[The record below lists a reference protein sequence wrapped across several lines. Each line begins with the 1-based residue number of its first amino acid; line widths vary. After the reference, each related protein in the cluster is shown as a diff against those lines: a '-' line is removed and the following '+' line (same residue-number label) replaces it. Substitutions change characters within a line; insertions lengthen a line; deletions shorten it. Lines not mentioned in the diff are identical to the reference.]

1 MPLMAQ
7 ENKAI
12 RPSVTHL
19 TIYRVT
25 VYNHYN
31 QDCIIHLNKTGT
43 GLKMS
48 NEKKSGF
55 IQLKATQVPLIYYK
69 SLCSLPCL

>member
-7 ENKAI
+7 ENNAI
-12 RPSVTHL
+12 RPSLTHL
-19 TIYRVT
+19 TIYRAT

-48 NEKKSGF
+48 NDKKVR
-55 IQLKATQVPLIYYK
+55 LH
-69 SLCSLPCL
+69 